1 MTIKER
7 KRILY
12 FLEAFMVNLE
22 SHDEN
27 QINHE
32 FLNLFSRS
40 ELIDMVLWLFSNYD
54 KNMLVEKT
62 DAELLKLINDDV
74 NVLAY
79 VIEQWKNN
87 INAVPKLTQDE
98 VNELFEKLPIS
109 IHYLR
114 DKPVEEWDDYD
125 VNNYYSI
132 LFKHGKTKRVFA
144 IFTSDVK
151 DEDKYAVTTKPSLF
165 FDTKEEAEAEINN
178 VIAEGKLTRE
188 ELVVHSLWLLTKN

>member
-22 SHDEN
+22 GHEEN
-27 QINHE
+27 QISSE
-32 FLNLFSRS
+32 FLNLFSRT
-40 ELIDMVLWLFSNYD
+40 ELMDMVLWFFSNYD
-54 KNMLVEKT
+54 KRMLAEKT
-62 DAELLKLINDDV
+62 DAELLELLNDDA

-79 VIEQWKNN
+79 IIEQWKNN
-87 INAVPKLTQDE
+87 ISSVPKLTQDE
-98 VNELFEKLPIS
+98 VIELFEKMPIS

-114 DKPVEEWDDYD
+114 DKPVEQWDDYD
-125 VNNYYSI
+125 VINYYSL

-151 DEDKYAVTTKPSLF
+151 DEDKYAVTTKPSYF
-165 FDTKEEAEAEINN
+165 FDTQEEAESEINN
-178 VIAEGKLTRE
+178 IITEGKFTRE
-188 ELVVHSLWLLTKN
+188 DLVVHSLWLLT